1 MWGVLPCRKEN
12 RPSKEQLL
20 LDIERLKFNTVISKN
35 IMYQIHL
42 YENGV
47 NFTEYKI
54 CRFWVRI
61 PVDALLCNKQC
72 NIKNFSVY

>member
-1 MWGVLPCRKEN
+1 
-12 RPSKEQLL
+12 
-20 LDIERLKFNTVISKN
+20 
-35 IMYQIHL
+35 MYQIHL